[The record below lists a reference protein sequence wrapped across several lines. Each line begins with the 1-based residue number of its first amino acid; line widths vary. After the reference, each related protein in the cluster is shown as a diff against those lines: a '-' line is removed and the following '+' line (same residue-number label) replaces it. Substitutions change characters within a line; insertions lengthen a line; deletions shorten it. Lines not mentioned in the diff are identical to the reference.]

1 MEQSYLNMFLQ
12 GGIIIYILLV
22 ISIISLA
29 IIIERLVFI
38 YKQNARYDDFFI
50 QLKGAVKSDD
60 ETTKLKVLGK
70 MDFSIAKFIAKIKPD
85 STSNPSPIKQIIDD
99 ALTEEDAAQKKRTH
113 ALIFIVQLAPLLGIL
128 GTVLGLAEAFLSI
141 GDLGGTEKFQM
152 LSRGIGMALSTTI
165 AGLVIAAYTMSGH
178 YFIKY
183 RSRKSLSV
191 LTKHIE
197 DYIQTIS
204 AKNENRN

>member
-12 GGIIIYILLV
+12 GGFIIYILLV
-22 ISIISLA
+22 ISILSLA

-38 YKQNARYDDFFI
+38 YKQNVRYDDFFSE
-50 QLKGAVKSDD
+50 LKSSAKSKD
-60 ETTKLKVLGK
+60 ENIKQKVLNRT
-70 MDFSIAKFIAKIKPD
+70 DFSIGKYIAKLKPD
-85 STSNPSPIKQIIDD
+85 SFSNPPPNKQIIED
-99 ALTEEDAAQKKRTH
+99 ALVEEDTAQKKRMH

-141 GDLGGTEKFQM
+141 GDLGGTEKFQI
-152 LSRGIGMALSTTI
+152 LSQGIGKALSTTI

-183 RSRKSLSV
+183 RTSKSLSG
-191 LTKHIE
+191 LSKHIE

-204 AKNENRN
+204 AKNED

>member
-1 MEQSYLNMFLQ
+1 MEQTYLDMFLQ
-12 GGIIIYILLV
+12 GGFIFYILLI
-22 ISIISLA
+22 ISIISIA

-38 YKQNARYDDFFI
+38 YKRNVRFDDFFAE
-50 QLKGAVKSDD
+50 LKSAVKSDD
-60 ETTKLKVLGK
+60 ENIKQKVFSRKEFPIQKYIAKLK
-70 MDFSIAKFIAKIKPD
+70 PD
-85 STSNPSPIKQIIDD
+85 PSSNPSPNKLIVED
-99 ALTEEDAAQKKRTH
+99 ALVEEDAAQKKRMH

-152 LSRGIGMALSTTI
+152 LSQGIGKALSTTI

-183 RSRKSLSV
+183 RTGKSISV
-191 LTKHIE
+191 LSKHIE
-197 DYIQTIS
+197 DYVQTIT
-204 AKNENRN
+204 AKNEN

>member
-1 MEQSYLNMFLQ
+1 MEQSYFNMFLQ
-12 GGIIIYILLV
+12 GGIIIYILLI

-38 YKQNARYDDFFI
+38 YKENAKYDDFFS
-50 QLKGAVKSDD
+50 QLISAVKSNDENIKQKVLKRDD
-60 ETTKLKVLGK
+60 FAIIKLIAKLKP
-70 MDFSIAKFIAKIKPD
+70 S
-85 STSNPSPIKQIIDD
+85 SSNPSPNKQIVED
-99 ALTEEDAAQKKRTH
+99 ALNEEDAAQKKRTH
-113 ALIFIVQLAPLLGIL
+113 ALVFIVQLAPLLGIL
-128 GTVLGLAEAFLSI
+128 GTVLGLAQAFLSI

-183 RSRKSLSV
+183 RTRKSLSA
-191 LTKHIE
+191 LSKHME
-197 DYIQTIS
+197 DYIQIIS
-204 AKNENRN
+204 AKNEN

>member
-12 GGIIIYILLV
+12 GGIIIYLLLV

-38 YKQNARYDDFFI
+38 YKQNTRYDNFFS
-50 QLKGAVKSDD
+50 QLNSAVKSKD
-60 ETTKLKVLGK
+60 ENIKHKVLNRNDFAVTKL
-70 MDFSIAKFIAKIKPD
+70 IAKLIP
-85 STSNPSPIKQIIDD
+85 STSNPSPNRQIVED
-99 ALTEEDAAQKKRTH
+99 ALNEEDALQKKRLH

-183 RSRKSLSV
+183 RSRKS
-191 LTKHIE
+191 
-197 DYIQTIS
+197 IS
-204 AKNENRN
+204 ALSRYIEYYINIISTKNEH

>member
-12 GGIIIYILLV
+12 GGFIIYILFV

-29 IIIERLVFI
+29 IIIEQLVFI
-38 YKQNARYDDFFI
+38 YKQNAKYDDFFFK
-50 QLKGAVKSDD
+50 LKSTVKSND
-60 ETTKLKVLGK
+60 EIVKQKVLSKGNPSIVK
-70 MDFSIAKFIAKIKPD
+70 LIAKLKPD
-85 STSNPSPIKQIIDD
+85 SAANPSHNKQIIED
-99 ALTEEDAAQKKRTH
+99 ALVEEVAAQKKRMH

-152 LSRGIGMALSTTI
+152 LSQGIGKALSTTI

-183 RSRKSLSV
+183 RTSKSISALS
-191 LTKHIE
+191 KHIE

-204 AKNENRN
+204 AKNEN

>member
-12 GGIIIYILLV
+12 GGFIIYILFV

-38 YKQNARYDDFFI
+38 YKQNARYDDFFAE
-50 QLKGAVKSDD
+50 LKSAVKSND
-60 ETTKLKVLGK
+60 ENIKQKVLSKANFSLGKYIAKLKPE
-70 MDFSIAKFIAKIKPD
+70 S
-85 STSNPSPIKQIIDD
+85 SNPSPNKQIIED
-99 ALTEEDAAQKKRTH
+99 ALVEEDAAQKKRMH

-183 RSRKSLSV
+183 RTRKSISV
-191 LTKHIE
+191 LSKHIE
-197 DYIQTIS
+197 DYVQTIS
-204 AKNENRN
+204 AKIEN

>member
-29 IIIERLVFI
+29 IIIERLIFI
-38 YKQNARYDDFFI
+38 YKQNARYDDYFSE
-50 QLKGAVKSDD
+50 LKSAVKSNDENIKQKVLNRDD
-60 ETTKLKVLGK
+60 SAITKL
-70 MDFSIAKFIAKIKPD
+70 IARLKP
-85 STSNPSPIKQIIDD
+85 SFSNPSPNRQIIED
-99 ALTEEDAAQKKRTH
+99 ALNEEDAAQKKRTH
-113 ALIFIVQLAPLLGIL
+113 ALVFIVQLAPLLGIL
-128 GTVLGLAEAFLSI
+128 GTVLGLAQAFLSI
-141 GDLGGTEKFQM
+141 GDLGGTEKFQL

-183 RSRKSLSV
+183 RTRKSLSA
-191 LTKHIE
+191 LSKHIE
-197 DYIQTIS
+197 DYIQTITIN
-204 AKNENRN
+204 NEN

>member
-12 GGIIIYILLV
+12 GGIIIYILLI

-38 YKQNARYDDFFI
+38 YKQNARYDDFFARI
-50 QLKGAVKSDD
+50 KSTDKSFD
-60 ETTKLKVLGK
+60 KN
-70 MDFSIAKFIAKIKPD
+70 FSIRKFISKLEPD
-85 STSNPSPIKQIIDD
+85 SSTNLSQNKQLIED

-165 AGLVIAAYTMSGH
+165 AGLVIAAYTMLGH

-183 RSRKSLSV
+183 RTRKSLAALSGQ
-191 LTKHIE
+191 IE
-197 DYIQTIS
+197 DYIKTIS
-204 AKNENRN
+204 AKNED

>member
-38 YKQNARYDDFFI
+38 YKQNARYDDFFSM
-50 QLKGAVKSDD
+50 LKSVVKSND
-60 ETTKLKVLGK
+60 ENVKQKVSSKENLSIGK
-70 MDFSIAKFIAKIKPD
+70 YIAKLKPD
-85 STSNPSPIKQIIDD
+85 SSNPSPNKQIIDD
-99 ALTEEDAAQKKRTH
+99 ALVEEDSSQKKRLH

-165 AGLVIAAYTMSGH
+165 AGLVIAAYTMFGH

-183 RSRKSLSV
+183 RTRKSISALS
-191 LTKHIE
+191 KHIE
-197 DYIQTIS
+197 DYVQTIS
-204 AKNENRN
+204 AKNEN

>member
-1 MEQSYLNMFLQ
+1 MFLQ
-12 GGIIIYILLV
+12 GGIIIYILLI

-38 YKQNARYDDFFI
+38 YKQNARYDDFFARI
-50 QLKGAVKSDD
+50 KSTDKSFD
-60 ETTKLKVLGK
+60 KK
-70 MDFSIAKFIAKIKPD
+70 FSIRKFISKLKPD
-85 STSNPSPIKQIIDD
+85 SSTNPSQNKQIIED
-99 ALTEEDAAQKKRTH
+99 ALTEEDAALKKRIH
-113 ALIFIVQLAPLLGIL
+113 VLIFIVQLAPLLGIL

-165 AGLVIAAYTMSGH
+165 AGLVIAAYTMLGH

-183 RSRKSLSV
+183 RTRKSLAALSG
-191 LTKHIE
+191 HIE
-197 DYIQTIS
+197 DYVKTIS
-204 AKNENRN
+204 AKNEN

>member
-1 MEQSYLNMFLQ
+1 MEQTYLDMFLQ
-12 GGIIIYILLV
+12 GGIIIYILLI

-38 YKQNARYDDFFI
+38 YRKNSQYDDFFSELNYAAGTGEEKSI
-50 QLKGAVKSDD
+50 QKAFERND
-60 ETTKLKVLGK
+60 
-70 MDFSIAKFIAKIKPD
+70 IAIAEQIAALKPD
-85 STSNPSPIKQIIDD
+85 LSASRSADKQIIEDV
-99 ALTEEDAAQKKRTH
+99 LGEEDTAQKKRMH

-141 GDLGGTEKFQM
+141 GDLGGTEKFQL
-152 LSRGIGMALSTTI
+152 LSRGIGKALSTTI

-183 RSRKSLSV
+183 RISKSISGLS
-191 LTKHIE
+191 KHIKN
-197 DYIQTIS
+197 YIQIIS
-204 AKNENRN
+204 GKNEG

>member
-12 GGIIIYILLV
+12 GGIIIYILLI

-38 YKQNARYDDFFI
+38 YKQNAGYDDFFARI
-50 QLKGAVKSDD
+50 KSTDKSFD
-60 ETTKLKVLGK
+60 KNFSIRKFISKLKPE
-70 MDFSIAKFIAKIKPD
+70 S
-85 STSNPSPIKQIIDD
+85 STNPSRNKQIIED
-99 ALTEEDAAQKKRTH
+99 ALFEESKAQKKRTH

-165 AGLVIAAYTMSGH
+165 AGLVIAAYTMLGH

-183 RSRKSLSV
+183 RTRKSISALS
-191 LTKHIE
+191 KHIE
-197 DYIQTIS
+197 DYLVTIS
-204 AKNENRN
+204 AKDEN

>member
-1 MEQSYLNMFLQ
+1 MFLQ
-12 GGIIIYILLV
+12 GGFIIYILFV

-38 YKQNARYDDFFI
+38 YKQNARYDDFFAE
-50 QLKGAVKSDD
+50 LKSAVKSND
-60 ETTKLKVLGK
+60 ENIKQKVLSKANFSIREYISKLKPE
-70 MDFSIAKFIAKIKPD
+70 S
-85 STSNPSPIKQIIDD
+85 SNPSSNKQIIED
-99 ALTEEDAAQKKRTH
+99 ALIEEDAAQKKRTH

-141 GDLGGTEKFQM
+141 GDLGGSEKFQM
-152 LSRGIGMALSTTI
+152 LSQGIGKALSTTI

-183 RSRKSLSV
+183 RTSKSISALSM
-191 LTKHIE
+191 HIE
-197 DYIQTIS
+197 DYVQTIS
-204 AKNENRN
+204 AKNEN

>member
-1 MEQSYLNMFLQ
+1 MEGSYVNMFLQ
-12 GGIIIYILLV
+12 GGFIIYVLLI

-38 YKQNARYDDFFI
+38 YKQNARYDEYFTE
-50 QLKGAVKSDD
+50 LKSAVKSG
-60 ETTKLKVLGK
+60 EEGSREKILNRINLSIGKFIPKLKPY
-70 MDFSIAKFIAKIKPD
+70 S
-85 STSNPSPIKQIIDD
+85 SSNPSPNKQSI
-99 ALTEEDAAQKKRTH
+99 EDAISEEESLQKKRLH
-113 ALIFIVQLAPLLGIL
+113 VLIFIVQLAPLLGIL

-183 RSRKSLSV
+183 RIRKSLSS
-191 LTKHIE
+191 LSNHIE
-197 DYIQTIS
+197 DYLQTIS
-204 AKNENRN
+204 VKNEN

>member
-1 MEQSYLNMFLQ
+1 MEQTYLDMFLQ
-12 GGIIIYILLV
+12 GGFIIYILLI

-29 IIIERLVFI
+29 IIIERLAFI
-38 YKQNARYDDFFI
+38 YKQNVRYDNFFSE
-50 QLKGAVKSDD
+50 LKSAVKSND
-60 ETTKLKVLGK
+60 ESNKQKILNKKETVIG
-70 MDFSIAKFIAKIKPD
+70 KFISQLKPD
-85 STSNPSPIKQIIDD
+85 SSDNPSPNKEIIEDM
-99 ALTEEDAAQKKRTH
+99 LNEESAAQKKHLH

-141 GDLGGTEKFQM
+141 GNLGSAEKFQI
-152 LSRGIGMALSTTI
+152 LSQGIGKALSTTI

-183 RSRKSLSV
+183 RIRKSISGL
-191 LTKHIE
+191 LKHIE

-204 AKNENRN
+204 GENEN

>member
-12 GGIIIYILLV
+12 GGIIIYILLI

-38 YKQNARYDDFFI
+38 YKQNARYDDFFF
-50 QLKGAVKSDD
+50 QLKSTVNSND
-60 ETTKLKVLGK
+60 EAAKQNVLSK
-70 MDFSIAKFIAKIKPD
+70 IDFSIAKHIAKIKAD
-85 STSNPSPIKQIIDD
+85 TASNLLPNKEIIDD

-183 RSRKSLSV
+183 RSRKSLSA
-191 LTKHIE
+191 LSKHIE

-204 AKNENRN
+204 AKNEN

>member
-38 YKQNARYDDFFI
+38 YKQNARYDDFFSM
-50 QLKGAVKSDD
+50 LKSAAKSNDENVKQKVFSK
-60 ETTKLKVLGK
+60 ENLSIGKYITKL
-70 MDFSIAKFIAKIKPD
+70 IPD
-85 STSNPSPIKQIIDD
+85 SSNPSSNKQIIED
-99 ALTEEDAAQKKRTH
+99 ALVEEDSAQKKRLH

-128 GTVLGLAEAFLSI
+128 GTVLGLAQAFLSI
-141 GDLGGTEKFQM
+141 GDLGGTEKFQL

-183 RSRKSLSV
+183 RTRKSISALS
-191 LTKHIE
+191 KHIE
-197 DYIQTIS
+197 DYVQTFS
-204 AKNENRN
+204 VKNEN

>member
-12 GGIIIYILLV
+12 GGIIIYILFV

-38 YKQNARYDDFFI
+38 YKQNARYDDFFSE
-50 QLKGAVKSDD
+50 LKSAVKSSD
-60 ETTKLKVLGK
+60 ENVIQKVFSKENLSTGK
-70 MDFSIAKFIAKIKPD
+70 YIAKLKPD
-85 STSNPSPIKQIIDD
+85 SSSNPSPNKLIIED
-99 ALTEEDAAQKKRTH
+99 ALIEEDTAQKKRLH

-141 GDLGGTEKFQM
+141 GNLGGTEKFQM

-165 AGLVIAAYTMSGH
+165 AGLVIAAYTMLGH

-183 RSRKSLSV
+183 RTRKSISALSE
-191 LTKHIE
+191 HIE
-197 DYIQTIS
+197 DYLQTIS
-204 AKNENRN
+204 VKDEN

>member
-12 GGIIIYILLV
+12 GGIIIYILLI

-38 YKQNARYDDFFI
+38 YKRNAKYDDYFARI
-50 QLKGAVKSDD
+50 KSSAKSDD
-60 ETTKLKVLGK
+60 ENLSIGKYISKL
-70 MDFSIAKFIAKIKPD
+70 KPD
-85 STSNPSPIKQIIDD
+85 SSTNPSPNKQIVEDLLI
-99 ALTEEDAAQKKRTH
+99 EEDALQKKRLH

-183 RSRKSLSV
+183 RSRKSLSA

-204 AKNENRN
+204 AKNEN

>member
-12 GGIIIYILLV
+12 GGIIIYILLI

-38 YKQNARYDDFFI
+38 YKRNVKYDDYFARI
-50 QLKGAVKSDD
+50 KSSAKSDD
-60 ETTKLKVLGK
+60 ENLSIIKYITKLK
-70 MDFSIAKFIAKIKPD
+70 PD
-85 STSNPSPIKQIIDD
+85 SSTNPSPNKQIVEDLLI
-99 ALTEEDAAQKKRTH
+99 EEDALQKKRLH

-165 AGLVIAAYTMSGH
+165 AGLVIAAYTMSGQIGRAH
-178 YFIKY
+178 
-183 RSRKSLSV
+183 V
-191 LTKHIE
+191 
-197 DYIQTIS
+197 
-204 AKNENRN
+204 

>member
-38 YKQNARYDDFFI
+38 YKQNARYDDFFSM
-50 QLKGAVKSDD
+50 LKSATKSND
-60 ETTKLKVLGK
+60 EKIKQKVLTRVDLPTTELIAKLK
-70 MDFSIAKFIAKIKPD
+70 P
-85 STSNPSPIKQIIDD
+85 STSNPSPNRQIVED
-99 ALTEEDAAQKKRTH
+99 ALNEEDAAQKKRTH
-113 ALIFIVQLAPLLGIL
+113 ALVFIVQLAPLLGIL
-128 GTVLGLAEAFLSI
+128 GTVLGLAQAFLSI

-183 RSRKSLSV
+183 RTRKSLSA
-191 LTKHIE
+191 LSKHIE
-197 DYIQTIS
+197 DYIQTITT
-204 AKNENRN
+204 KNEN

>member
-1 MEQSYLNMFLQ
+1 MFLQ

-38 YKQNARYDDFFI
+38 YKQNARYDDFFSK
-50 QLKGAVKSDD
+50 LKSAVKSGD
-60 ETTKLKVLGK
+60 ENVIPRVFSKENLSIGKYIARLKPA
-70 MDFSIAKFIAKIKPD
+70 S
-85 STSNPSPIKQIIDD
+85 SSNPSPNKLIIED
-99 ALTEEDAAQKKRTH
+99 ALIEEDAAQKKRLH

-141 GDLGGTEKFQM
+141 GNLGGTEKFQM

-165 AGLVIAAYTMSGH
+165 AGLVIAAYTMLGH

-183 RSRKSLSV
+183 RTRKSISALSE
-191 LTKHIE
+191 HIE
-197 DYIQTIS
+197 DYLQTIS
-204 AKNENRN
+204 VKDEN